1 MLPFLLSLV
10 LCLGFS
16 CDDKTGTSTRPVS
29 KPSSTVSKTSS
40 LPTQQLE
47 IAGETFIVEL
57 AFTSHSRQT
66 GLMGRPE
73 LASDR
78 GMLFVFA
85 DSQPRSFYM
94 KNCLIDLDA
103 LFIKPDGTIDTIT
116 TMVKPAPGKPLRYY
130 PSRTAIQ
137 YVLELPSGT
146 AHRLKLRP
154 GHKIEMPE
162 RVKNIIPEMD

>member
-1 MLPFLLSLV
+1 MLPFLLSLF
-10 LCLGFS
+10 LCLSFS
-16 CDDKTGTSTRPVS
+16 CDDKTDTSTRPVS
-29 KPSSTVSKTSS
+29 KSSSSVSKTSS
-40 LPTQQLE
+40 LPIQQLE
-47 IAGETFIVEL
+47 IAGETFVVEL
-57 AFTSHSRQT
+57 AFTRRSRQT
-66 GLMGRPE
+66 GLMGRRE

-85 DSQPRSFYM
+85 DSQVRSFYM

-103 LFIKPDGTIDTIT
+103 LFIKPDGAIDTIT

-146 AHRLKLRP
+146 AQRLKLRP
-154 GHKIEMPE
+154 GDKIELPK
-162 RVKNIIPEMD
+162 RVRNIIAEMD

>member
-1 MLPFLLSLV
+1 MLPFLLSLF
-10 LCLGFS
+10 LCLSFS
-16 CDDKTGTSTRPVS
+16 CEDKTDTSAKPAP
-29 KPSSTVSKTSS
+29 KPSSVASKTSF

-47 IAGETFIVEL
+47 IAGETFVVEL
-57 AFTSHSRQT
+57 AFTSRSRLR

-78 GMLFVFA
+78 GMLFVFS

-116 TMVKPAPGKPLRYY
+116 TMLKPVPGKPLRYY
-130 PSRTAIQ
+130 PSRTAVQ

-146 AHRLKLRP
+146 AQRLKLQP
-154 GHKIEMPE
+154 GDKIQLSD
-162 RVKNIIPEMD
+162 RILNIIPEAD